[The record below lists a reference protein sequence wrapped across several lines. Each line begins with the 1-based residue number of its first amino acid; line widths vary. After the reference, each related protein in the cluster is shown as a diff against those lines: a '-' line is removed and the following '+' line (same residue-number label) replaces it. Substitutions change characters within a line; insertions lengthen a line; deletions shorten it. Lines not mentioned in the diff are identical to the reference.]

1 MSILE
6 KNASLSSFSSNPP
19 DFLLRHKI
27 VIVPIGLLMRWKL
40 SLKGGS
46 SREVFMRF
54 WLYDMQRSLSKQWSR
69 VRFQQN
75 GKIKYFYFL
84 DTQLKIG
91 PVDFTP
97 LLWPIF
103 QSFLWLFLYK
113 NDFMNLLS
121 SQTEESALWSSVT
134 FIVVSIDFQ
143 LTDDPF
149 WTLLNGKWQWPL
161 LSRVWLAG
169 PAYCWEE
176 LGNDWESAYLPCL
189 GSKLP

>member
-69 VRFQQN
+69 VRFQKN

-91 PVDFTP
+91 PVDFTQTDWDFYGQFSN
-97 LLWPIF
+97 LFYGFFCTKMTLWTC
-103 QSFLWLFLYK
+103 Y
-113 NDFMNLLS
+113 LS

-161 LSRVWLAG
+161 RLSTDW
-169 PAYCWEE
+169 PAILPAERSWVMI
-176 LGNDWESAYLPCL
+176 GNQPNLP
-189 GSKLP
+189 